1 MKLKS
6 AFKTRCLT
14 GTGLSSLILGA
25 CLTGCSLWH
34 DDLPECPSGVDVEFV
49 YDYNVQRADMF
60 NAHVGAVTVHVFDAA
75 GRHIMS
81 KEECNSPGNAPLRDH
96 GYRMH
101 LDLAPGE
108 YKLVAH
114 AHQRGTQ
121 ELMKLKG
128 AKFRHT
134 SMHEGNAMESLI
146 STLDRNAT
154 GTVEHQ
160 NVSLDTL
167 WHGMTATNLVVRD
180 MEPASTRI
188 SLVRNTNDIHITL
201 RQLDAPADIR
211 ASDFEATITDRNGT
225 LGHDNSVLPDDE
237 ITYTPWATWT
247 SEFPSGEDSHE
258 SPAKRGADEAEQRTA
273 HMQFSVSRLIWRPAN
288 ENPAIL
294 TIRNRNTGT
303 VVAKINLPDCLAMG
317 RNAFEQHNYS
327 RQEFLDREY
336 NYRLDFFLRGDR
348 WVYAHLGIS
357 ILGWD
362 YRFQPVDF

>member
-6 AFKTRCLT
+6 ALKTRCLL
-14 GTGLSSLILGA
+14 GTGLSTLILNA
-25 CLTGCSLWH
+25 LLTGCSLWH
-34 DDLPECPSGVDVEFV
+34 DDLPECPSGADVEFV

-60 NAHVGAVTVHVFDAA
+60 NAHVGSVTVHVFDAA
-75 GRHIMS
+75 GHHVMS
-81 KEECNSPGNAPLRDH
+81 REECNRPGDTPLRDH

-101 LDLAPGE
+101 LDLPPGE
-108 YKLVAH
+108 YKLIAH

-121 ELMKLKG
+121 ELANRPG

-134 SMHEGNAMESLI
+134 AMRQGDAMESLK

-154 GTVEHQ
+154 GEVEHRE
-160 NVSLDTL
+160 VSLDTL

-180 MEPASTRI
+180 MQPASARI

-201 RQLDAPADIR
+201 RQLDSPADIH

-247 SEFPSGEDSHE
+247 SEFPSDDDTSDS
-258 SPAKRGADEAEQRTA
+258 PVKRGETEVEQRTA
-273 HMQFSVSRLIWRPAN
+273 HLQFSVSRLIWRPAN
-288 ENPAIL
+288 ESPAML
-294 TIRNRNTGT
+294 TIRNRNTGAI
-303 VVAKINLPDCLAMG
+303 VAKINLPDCLAMG
-317 RNAFEQHNYS
+317 RNAFETQNYS

-336 NYRLDFFLRGDR
+336 NYRLDFFLRGDK
-348 WVYAHLGIS
+348 WVYAYLGIS